1 VKSSVLSTL
10 LLFFV
15 ALGLA
20 GTPGLTIMITPG
32 EAAEK
37 AVAAEER
44 EEQVFRKSP
53 SRRPQSRGKKVQRL
67 FVNPSTFIGSTSN
80 ATLRNL
86 RSRSFLQ
93 SNLPPGYLHLLQV
106 CRI

>member
-1 VKSSVLSTL
+1 VKRSILSTL

-15 ALGLA
+15 ALGFTGTQVLA
-20 GTPGLTIMITPG
+20 AMITPA
-32 EAAEK
+32 EAAEQ
-37 AVAAEER
+37 AAAEER
-44 EEQVFRKSP
+44 EEQVSRKSP
-53 SRRPQSRGKKVQRL
+53 SRGPQSRGKKGQRL

-80 ATLRNL
+80 ALINL
-86 RSRSFLQ
+86 GSRSFLQ

>member
-1 VKSSVLSTL
+1 VKRSILSTL

-15 ALGLA
+15 ALGFTGTQVLA
-20 GTPGLTIMITPG
+20 AMITPA

-37 AVAAEER
+37 AFAAEER
-44 EEQVFRKSP
+44 EEQVSRKSP
-53 SRRPQSRGKKVQRL
+53 SRRPQTRGKKGQRL

-80 ATLRNL
+80 ALINL
-86 RSRSFLQ
+86 GSRSFLQ

>member
-15 ALGLA
+15 ALGFTGTQVLA
-20 GTPGLTIMITPG
+20 AMITPA
-32 EAAEK
+32 EAAEQ
-37 AVAAEER
+37 AAAEER
-44 EEQVFRKSP
+44 EEQVSRKSP

-67 FVNPSTFIGSTSN
+67 FVNPSTFIGSTSD
-80 ATLRNL
+80 ATLGNL

-106 CRI
+106 SRI